1 MRLSASRFRAQ
12 RPTEVTMTR
21 LATVLAVAALY
32 AGSALAQSSGNFT
45 DTVDDALC
53 SINSATGD
61 ESCTNQNGTN
71 VCTTPTP
78 GGSLTA
84 AIKLPNSS
92 PALLVTPSLATGLY
106 TNIPV
111 GANSETA
118 AIVVTVTDTFG
129 IPAQTV
135 TLSPDQTCVQTVGTT
150 PCSGPSATCKCGVV
164 YDERFQMVTSLMGPL
179 PVSLILS
186 TLSAH
191 SSTSSR
197 QTHRGA
203 PTTSRW
209 HGTSGATTAAASSP
223 RASAPP
229 RLHREPLPRARV
241 RGRSLSSRSRTSTGT
256 ARPRARARDRRLP
269 FRS

>member
-1 MRLSASRFRAQ
+1 
-12 RPTEVTMTR
+12 MTR

-191 SSTSSR
+191 SFNFVEANAPGGTHNVTMAWYFGCDDGSGQLATSKC
-197 QTHRGA
+197 
-203 PTTSRW
+203 TTTFTP
-209 HGTSGATTAAASSP
+209 GTAAACAGP
-223 RASAPP
+223 GT
-229 RLHREPLPRARV
+229 LTVQQVQNFHRDSQAQ
-241 RGRSLSSRSRTSTGT
+241 STG
-256 ARPRARARDRRLP
+256 P
-269 FRS
+269 